1 MFDRIRSERNQ
12 SSSNTDNTQSRT
24 SGTASGVLAGAGNLS
39 AQISSVSAE
48 REAFSRWRDR
58 QCYVPRRWLNKDD
71 YVWDKDGGRLTFQ
84 LSFKNF
90 T

>member
-1 MFDRIRSERNQ
+1 MPLLSLLFDRIRSERNQ
-12 SSSNTDNTQSRT
+12 SNAATADNTQSR
-24 SGTASGVLAGAGNLS
+24 ASGSGSSVLSGSSSLS

-71 YVWDKDGGRLTFQ
+71 YVWDKEGGIY
-84 LSFKNF
+84 
-90 T
+90 